1 MDICADFKCGGKA
14 FEQFCPVVQYTYL
27 PAVGREYWQADGIF
41 PIFRVGN
48 VVVPRA
54 DRGSHM
60 DSRENCKKDRQ
71 EMPVQWV
78 SGFVP
83 AGGSPVFPL
92 RGKLWNQLSARIIF
106 KQFRDSDRG
115 IFF

>member
-1 MDICADFKCGGKA
+1 MDICAGFKCGGKA

-27 PAVGREYWQADGIF
+27 PAVGREHWQADGIF

-48 VVVPRA
+48 VVVPLA

-71 EMPVQWV
+71 EKPVQWV